1 MEYQAPGICP
11 VCGHALHV
19 TRLSCDQC
27 GTELEGKFSFPRMAQ
42 LSSEHQQF
50 VQIFLQAEGK
60 LNRVQEILGISYPT
74 ARARLLEVV
83 RAMGY
88 EVSARQESEMAE
100 RVDKRKAILEEIA
113 AGRLS
118 VDEALGKL
126 KTLK

>member
-11 VCGHALHV
+11 VCGHAMHV

-27 GTELEGKFSFPRMAQ
+27 GTQLEGKFTFPRMAQ
-42 LSSEHQQF
+42 LSLEHQHF
-50 VQIFLQAEGK
+50 VQVFLQAEGK

-74 ARARLLEVV
+74 ARSRLLEVI

-88 EVSARQESEMAE
+88 EAPAGQESEVAE
-100 RVDKRKAILEEIA
+100 RVEKRKVVLEEIA

-118 VDEALGKL
+118 VDEALEKL
-126 KTLK
+126 KTLN